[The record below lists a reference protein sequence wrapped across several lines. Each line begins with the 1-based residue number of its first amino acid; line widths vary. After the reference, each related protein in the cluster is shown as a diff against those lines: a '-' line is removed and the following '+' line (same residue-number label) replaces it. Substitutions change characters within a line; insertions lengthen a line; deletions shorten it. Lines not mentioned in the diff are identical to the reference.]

1 MEKENL
7 SELQLAQIIDLKSRF
22 DLARKGRDLTEIK
35 AVFQEA
41 KKDGIFS
48 DFISV
53 LTTDLFDSEP
63 LKL

>member
-1 MEKENL
+1 VEKENL

-22 DLARKGRDLTEIK
+22 DLARKGRDLTEIS

-41 KKDGIFS
+41 EEDGVFL
-48 DFISV
+48 DFINV
-53 LTTDLFDSEP
+53 LTKDLFDSEP

>member
-1 MEKENL
+1 
-7 SELQLAQIIDLKSRF
+7 LAQIIDLKSRF